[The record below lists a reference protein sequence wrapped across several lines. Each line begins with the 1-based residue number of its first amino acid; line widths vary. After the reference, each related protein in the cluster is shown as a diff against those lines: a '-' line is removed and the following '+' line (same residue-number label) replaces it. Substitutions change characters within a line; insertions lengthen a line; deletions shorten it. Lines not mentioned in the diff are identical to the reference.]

1 MNLSPLYAAATGAS
15 ASARVGDSGTGVK
28 GGSHFCCRMRP
39 SKASLL
45 AATAAK
51 TAADEPFSSDYL
63 TA

>member
-1 MNLSPLYAAATGAS
+1 MNLPPLYAATTTGAS
-15 ASARVGDSGTGVK
+15 ARAGDSGTGVK

-51 TAADEPFSSDYL
+51 TAADEPSFSDYL